1 MAGGASIG
9 QTGSDAQVLFDGP
22 GTVARVK
29 GIGRAGDA
37 VEFSLEELAAAA
49 NGAEGIAADDE

>member
-9 QTGSDAQVLFDGP
+9 QSGADGQVLFDGS